1 MTARRAAFLDRD
13 GTIITDVSYI
23 ARPEDVRLV
32 PGATTAIR
40 RLNDNGIPVVVV
52 TNQSGIAQRKFT
64 TADYEAVRARVTEL
78 LAADHATIDAEYYC
92 PHHPAMT
99 GPCDCRKPARLLF
112 ERAIADLGLDAP
124 RSMFAGDR
132 LRDVLPARAYGAAAY
147 LIHAPSTPADEIEQ
161 ANETGAELVGSL
173 AEAVDRFLS
182 LPLPAS
188 RSVTSAT

>member
-1 MTARRAAFLDRD
+1 VTARRAAFLDRD

-52 TNQSGIAQRKFT
+52 TNQSGIARRKFT

-78 LAADHATIDAEYYC
+78 LAADHATIAAEYYC
-92 PHHPAMT
+92 PHHPTMT

-112 ERAIADLGLDAP
+112 DRAIADLGLDAS

-132 LRDVLPARAYGAAAY
+132 LRDVLPARAYGACAY
-147 LIHAPSTPADEIEQ
+147 LIAAPSTPPDEIERVE
-161 ANETGAELVGSL
+161 ETGAELVGSL

>member
-32 PGATTAIR
+32 PGAATAIR
-40 RLNDNGIPVVVV
+40 RLNDHGIPVVVV
-52 TNQSGIAQRKFT
+52 TNQSGIAQGKFA

-78 LAADHATIDAEYYC
+78 LAADEATVNAEYYC
-92 PHHPAMT
+92 PHYPAVT

-112 ERAIADLGLDAP
+112 DRAIADLELDAS

-132 LRDVLPARAYGAAAY
+132 LRDVIPARAYGAAAY
-147 LIHAPSTPADEIEQ
+147 LIQAPSTPADEIELVD
-161 ANETGAELVGSL
+161 ETGADVVGSL

-182 LPLPAS
+182 RADRHGAGLGQL
-188 RSVTSAT
+188 

>member
-1 MTARRAAFLDRD
+1 VTARRAAFLDRD

-112 ERAIADLGLDAP
+112 
-124 RSMFAGDR
+124 
-132 LRDVLPARAYGAAAY
+132 
-147 LIHAPSTPADEIEQ
+147 
-161 ANETGAELVGSL
+161 
-173 AEAVDRFLS
+173 
-182 LPLPAS
+182 
-188 RSVTSAT
+188 